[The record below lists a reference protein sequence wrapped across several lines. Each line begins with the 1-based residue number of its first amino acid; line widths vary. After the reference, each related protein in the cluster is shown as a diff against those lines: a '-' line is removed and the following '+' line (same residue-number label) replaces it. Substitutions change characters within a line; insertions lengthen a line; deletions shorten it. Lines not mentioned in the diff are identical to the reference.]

1 LFDAG
6 LIDGHLDRLLRD
18 QQPDGG
24 WAITWEPPGTAS
36 TLEWRGIETLRALRT
51 LRAYGRL

>member
-1 LFDAG
+1 MA
-6 LIDGHLDRLLRD
+6 
-18 QQPDGG
+18 QPDGG
-24 WAITWEPPGTAS
+24 WAITWEPPGTSA